1 MLEKLAKQTAVY
13 GISTIV
19 VRFLSYLLTPYYTR
33 VFGQETY
40 GVVTDIYALIPLA
53 LTLLTMGMESS
64 YFRFSAKAEEAGG
77 DVKAAKRRLFAT
89 TWGVTS
95 LAAAVFFLATAFFRD
110 GIARMMGEAYVA
122 HPEYV
127 VWVGLII
134 LFDVWAC
141 IPFSRLREQGRAMT
155 FVGLKAMNVVL
166 NVALAFGFGAA
177 GLFATDFGVGW
188 VFVANLIASVVT
200 WLAILGTADRTV
212 PKINWALLAAIF
224 AYSLP
229 LLVGGL
235 AGTANEFIDRQLI
248 KYLVPEGA
256 MAQLGIYGAITKIA
270 VVMMLFYQMYRLA
283 AEPFFLSNFRKSDFV
298 AMNAAALK
306 YYVMAS
312 MLIFLGI
319 ALFRDVFALIV
330 GRSFREGIF
339 ILPVVLGANVLTGVW
354 LNLSFWYKREERT
367 SLAIVVTGAGLVAI
381 VAFGF
386 WLIPLWGYY
395 GAAWA
400 RLASETV
407 MVAVSWWLNRRYYPT
422 PYDWRRIGEYVAAAL
437 AVFAVC
443 EALTASAD
451 NMFVSYAF
459 NIVLFALYAAYLVR
473 RERIGLGGHAKEEIS
488 LLRRDAGRVSHAQ
501 LFTGLSG
508 SGALALA
515 VAYVQYLCCRHR
527 RDGDSCGECPDCKQI
542 ASLAHPDLHL
552 VFPVNKQG
560 KKSGEVMRSDE
571 FLPLFRTLFD
581 ERGGY
586 VSPQDWYDRLD
597 LGKTLK
603 GMIAAR
609 EADEIIRKLSFKSFE
624 ADYKTMLIWLPEAMN
639 ERPPTRSS
647 KSSKSLGSG
656 RAFILVSEQP
666 DRLLPT
672 IISRTQEAIAAHS
685 SPTYWNV
692 SRRERAF
699 SDPLQ
704 ARNMARLAGGDL
716 LS

>member
-235 AGTANEFIDRQLI
+235 AGTANEFIDRQMI
-248 KYLVPEGA
+248 KYLLPPESSMDA
-256 MAQLGIYGAITKIA
+256 LGIYGAVAKLG
-270 VVMMLFYQMYRLA
+270 VVLMLFTQMYRYA
-283 AEPFFLSNFRKSDFV
+283 AEPYFLSAFRQEDFRRS
-298 AMNAAALK
+298 NAEALK
-306 YYVMAS
+306 YFIIVS
-312 MLIFLGI
+312 VGIFLTIMLFVDLFGLLMGRDFRQGI
-319 ALFRDVFALIV
+319 RVLPIILLANMF
-330 GRSFREGIF
+330 SGI
-339 ILPVVLGANVLTGVW
+339 W
-354 LNLSFWYKREERT
+354 MNLSFWYKQSGQT
-367 SLAIVVTGAGLVAI
+367 QYAIWITGTGLVFTVGLNLALTP
-381 VAFGF
+381 A
-386 WLIPLWGYY
+386 LGYP
-395 GAAWA
+395 GAALA
-400 RLASETV
+400 RLGCETA
-407 MVAVSWWLNRRYYPT
+407 MVAVSYYLNRKHCPT
-422 PYDWRRIGEYVAAAL
+422 PYDLPRIGSYFLAGGAIYALSLLTVRLSPAAHYAANLLLLAAFGWL
-437 AVFAVC
+437 AVH
-443 EALTASAD
+443 
-451 NMFVSYAF
+451 
-459 NIVLFALYAAYLVR
+459 
-473 RERIGLGGHAKEEIS
+473 RERIDLKG
-488 LLRRDAGRVSHAQ
+488 LLRSIVKR
-501 LFTGLSG
+501 
-508 SGALALA
+508 
-515 VAYVQYLCCRHR
+515 
-527 RDGDSCGECPDCKQI
+527 
-542 ASLAHPDLHL
+542 
-552 VFPVNKQG
+552 
-560 KKSGEVMRSDE
+560 
-571 FLPLFRTLFD
+571 
-581 ERGGY
+581 
-586 VSPQDWYDRLD
+586 
-597 LGKTLK
+597 
-603 GMIAAR
+603 
-609 EADEIIRKLSFKSFE
+609 
-624 ADYKTMLIWLPEAMN
+624 
-639 ERPPTRSS
+639 
-647 KSSKSLGSG
+647 
-656 RAFILVSEQP
+656 
-666 DRLLPT
+666 
-672 IISRTQEAIAAHS
+672 
-685 SPTYWNV
+685 
-692 SRRERAF
+692 
-699 SDPLQ
+699 
-704 ARNMARLAGGDL
+704 
-716 LS
+716 

>member
-33 VFGQETY
+33 IFGQETY
-40 GVVTDIYALIPLA
+40 GIVTDIYALIPLA

-77 DVKAAKRRLFAT
+77 DVRAAKRRLFAT

-95 LAAAVFFLATAFFRD
+95 LAAVVFFVLVASFRN
-110 GIARMMGEAYVA
+110 GVAGLMGEAYAA

-141 IPFSRLREQGRAMT
+141 IPFSRLREQGRALL
-155 FVGLKAMNVVL
+155 FVGIKALNVVM
-166 NVALAFGFGAA
+166 NVALAVAFGVA
-177 GLFATDFGVGW
+177 GLFATEFGVGW

-200 WLAILGTADRTV
+200 WLVILATVDRTV
-212 PKINWALLAAIF
+212 PKINWALLAAVF

-256 MAQLGIYGAITKIA
+256 MAQVGIYGAITKIA

-283 AEPFFLSNFRKSDFV
+283 AQPFFLSNFKKSDFV
-298 AMNAAALK
+298 QMNAAALK

-330 GRSFREGIF
+330 GRDFREGIF

-354 LNLSFWYKREERT
+354 LNLSFWYKREEKT
-367 SLAIVVTGAGLVAI
+367 SLAIVVTGAGLVSML
-381 VAFGF
+381 VFGF
-386 WLIPLWGYY
+386 WCIPVWGYY

-400 RLASETV
+400 RLASEST
-407 MVAVSWWLNRRYYPT
+407 MVAVSWWLNRRFYPT

-443 EALTASAD
+443 EAVTACGGNKLIA
-451 NMFVSYAF
+451 YAF
-459 NIVLFALYAAYLVR
+459 NIVLFAAYALYLVR
-473 RERIGLGGHAKEEIS
+473 RERIDVA
-488 LLRRDAGRVSHAQ
+488 
-501 LFTGLSG
+501 
-508 SGALALA
+508 ALVKAAL
-515 VAYVQYLCCRHR
+515 
-527 RDGDSCGECPDCKQI
+527 K
-542 ASLAHPDLHL
+542 
-552 VFPVNKQG
+552 
-560 KKSGEVMRSDE
+560 
-571 FLPLFRTLFD
+571 
-581 ERGGY
+581 
-586 VSPQDWYDRLD
+586 
-597 LGKTLK
+597 
-603 GMIAAR
+603 
-609 EADEIIRKLSFKSFE
+609 RK
-624 ADYKTMLIWLPEAMN
+624 
-639 ERPPTRSS
+639 
-647 KSSKSLGSG
+647 
-656 RAFILVSEQP
+656 
-666 DRLLPT
+666 
-672 IISRTQEAIAAHS
+672 
-685 SPTYWNV
+685 
-692 SRRERAF
+692 
-699 SDPLQ
+699 
-704 ARNMARLAGGDL
+704 
-716 LS
+716 

>member
-33 VFGQETY
+33 IFGQETY
-40 GVVTDIYALIPLA
+40 GIVTDIYALIPLA

-77 DVKAAKRRLFAT
+77 DVRAAKRRLFAT

-95 LAAAVFFLATAFFRD
+95 LAAVVFFVLVASFRN
-110 GIARMMGEAYVA
+110 GVAGLMGEAYAA

-141 IPFSRLREQGRAMT
+141 IPFSRLREQGRALL
-155 FVGLKAMNVVL
+155 FVGIKALNVVM
-166 NVALAFGFGAA
+166 NVALAVAFGVA
-177 GLFATDFGVGW
+177 GLFATEFGVGW

-200 WLAILGTADRTV
+200 WLVILATVDRTV
-212 PKINWALLAAIF
+212 PKINWALLAAVF

-256 MAQLGIYGAITKIA
+256 MAQVGIDGAITKIA

-283 AEPFFLSNFRKSDFV
+283 AEPFFLSNFKKSDFV
-298 AMNAAALK
+298 QMNAAALK

-330 GRSFREGIF
+330 GRDFREGIF

-354 LNLSFWYKREERT
+354 LNLSFWYKREEKT
-367 SLAIVVTGAGLVAI
+367 SLAIVVTGAGLVSML
-381 VAFGF
+381 VFGF
-386 WLIPLWGYY
+386 WCIPVWGYY

-400 RLASETV
+400 RLASEST
-407 MVAVSWWLNRRYYPT
+407 MVAVSWWLNRRFYPT

-443 EALTASAD
+443 EAVTACGGNKLIA
-451 NMFVSYAF
+451 YAF
-459 NIVLFALYAAYLVR
+459 NIVLFAAYALYLVR
-473 RERIGLGGHAKEEIS
+473 RERIDVA
-488 LLRRDAGRVSHAQ
+488 
-501 LFTGLSG
+501 
-508 SGALALA
+508 ALVKAAL
-515 VAYVQYLCCRHR
+515 
-527 RDGDSCGECPDCKQI
+527 K
-542 ASLAHPDLHL
+542 
-552 VFPVNKQG
+552 
-560 KKSGEVMRSDE
+560 
-571 FLPLFRTLFD
+571 
-581 ERGGY
+581 
-586 VSPQDWYDRLD
+586 
-597 LGKTLK
+597 
-603 GMIAAR
+603 
-609 EADEIIRKLSFKSFE
+609 RK
-624 ADYKTMLIWLPEAMN
+624 
-639 ERPPTRSS
+639 
-647 KSSKSLGSG
+647 
-656 RAFILVSEQP
+656 
-666 DRLLPT
+666 
-672 IISRTQEAIAAHS
+672 
-685 SPTYWNV
+685 
-692 SRRERAF
+692 
-699 SDPLQ
+699 
-704 ARNMARLAGGDL
+704 
-716 LS
+716 

>member
-33 VFGQETY
+33 IFGQETY
-40 GVVTDIYALIPLA
+40 GIVTDIYALIPLA

-77 DVKAAKRRLFAT
+77 DVRAAKRRLFAT

-95 LAAAVFFLATAFFRD
+95 LAAVVFFVLVASFRN
-110 GIARMMGEAYVA
+110 GVAGLMGEAYTA

-141 IPFSRLREQGRAMT
+141 IPFSRLREQGRALL
-155 FVGLKAMNVVL
+155 FVGIKALNVVM
-166 NVALAFGFGAA
+166 NVALAVAFGVA
-177 GLFATDFGVGW
+177 GLFATEFGVGW

-200 WLAILGTADRTV
+200 WLVILATVDRTV
-212 PKINWALLAAIF
+212 PKINWALLAAVF

-256 MAQLGIYGAITKIA
+256 MAQVGIYGAITKIA

-283 AEPFFLSNFRKSDFV
+283 AEPFFLSNFKKSDFV
-298 AMNAAALK
+298 QMNAAALK

-330 GRSFREGIF
+330 GRDFREGIF

-354 LNLSFWYKREERT
+354 LNLSFWYKREEKT
-367 SLAIVVTGAGLVAI
+367 SLAIVVTGAGLVSML
-381 VAFGF
+381 VFGF
-386 WLIPLWGYY
+386 WCIPVWGYY

-400 RLASETV
+400 RLASEST
-407 MVAVSWWLNRRYYPT
+407 MVAVSWWLNRRFYPT

-443 EALTASAD
+443 EAVTACGGNKLIA
-451 NMFVSYAF
+451 YAF
-459 NIVLFALYAAYLVR
+459 NIVLFAAYALYLVR
-473 RERIGLGGHAKEEIS
+473 RERIDVA
-488 LLRRDAGRVSHAQ
+488 
-501 LFTGLSG
+501 
-508 SGALALA
+508 ALVKAAL
-515 VAYVQYLCCRHR
+515 
-527 RDGDSCGECPDCKQI
+527 K
-542 ASLAHPDLHL
+542 
-552 VFPVNKQG
+552 
-560 KKSGEVMRSDE
+560 
-571 FLPLFRTLFD
+571 
-581 ERGGY
+581 
-586 VSPQDWYDRLD
+586 
-597 LGKTLK
+597 
-603 GMIAAR
+603 
-609 EADEIIRKLSFKSFE
+609 RK
-624 ADYKTMLIWLPEAMN
+624 
-639 ERPPTRSS
+639 
-647 KSSKSLGSG
+647 
-656 RAFILVSEQP
+656 
-666 DRLLPT
+666 
-672 IISRTQEAIAAHS
+672 
-685 SPTYWNV
+685 
-692 SRRERAF
+692 
-699 SDPLQ
+699 
-704 ARNMARLAGGDL
+704 
-716 LS
+716 

>member
-33 VFGQETY
+33 IFGQETY
-40 GVVTDIYALIPLA
+40 GIVTDIYALIPLA

-77 DVKAAKRRLFAT
+77 DVRAAKRRLFAT

-95 LAAAVFFLATAFFRD
+95 LAAVVFFVLVASFRN
-110 GIARMMGEAYVA
+110 GVAGLMGEAYAA

-141 IPFSRLREQGRAMT
+141 IPFSRLREQGRALL
-155 FVGLKAMNVVL
+155 FVGIKALNVVM
-166 NVALAFGFGAA
+166 NVALAVAFGVA
-177 GLFATDFGVGW
+177 GLFATEFGVGW

-200 WLAILGTADRTV
+200 WLVILATVDRTV
-212 PKINWALLAAIF
+212 PKINWALLAAVF

-256 MAQLGIYGAITKIA
+256 MAQVGIYGAITKIA

-283 AEPFFLSNFRKSDFV
+283 ADPFFLSNFKKSDFV
-298 AMNAAALK
+298 QMNAAALK

-330 GRSFREGIF
+330 GRDFREGIF

-354 LNLSFWYKREERT
+354 LNLSFWYKREEKT
-367 SLAIVVTGAGLVAI
+367 SLAIVVTGAGLVSML
-381 VAFGF
+381 VFGF
-386 WLIPLWGYY
+386 WCIPVWGYY

-400 RLASETV
+400 RLASEST
-407 MVAVSWWLNRRYYPT
+407 MVAVSWWLNRRFYPT

-443 EALTASAD
+443 EAVTACGGNKLIA
-451 NMFVSYAF
+451 YAF
-459 NIVLFALYAAYLVR
+459 NIVLFAAYALYLVR
-473 RERIGLGGHAKEEIS
+473 RERIDVA
-488 LLRRDAGRVSHAQ
+488 
-501 LFTGLSG
+501 
-508 SGALALA
+508 ALVKAAL
-515 VAYVQYLCCRHR
+515 
-527 RDGDSCGECPDCKQI
+527 K
-542 ASLAHPDLHL
+542 
-552 VFPVNKQG
+552 
-560 KKSGEVMRSDE
+560 
-571 FLPLFRTLFD
+571 
-581 ERGGY
+581 
-586 VSPQDWYDRLD
+586 
-597 LGKTLK
+597 
-603 GMIAAR
+603 
-609 EADEIIRKLSFKSFE
+609 RK
-624 ADYKTMLIWLPEAMN
+624 
-639 ERPPTRSS
+639 
-647 KSSKSLGSG
+647 
-656 RAFILVSEQP
+656 
-666 DRLLPT
+666 
-672 IISRTQEAIAAHS
+672 
-685 SPTYWNV
+685 
-692 SRRERAF
+692 
-699 SDPLQ
+699 
-704 ARNMARLAGGDL
+704 
-716 LS
+716 

>member
-33 VFGQETY
+33 IFGQETY
-40 GVVTDIYALIPLA
+40 GIVTDIYALIPLA

-95 LAAAVFFLATAFFRD
+95 LAAVVFFVLVASFRN
-110 GIARMMGEAYVA
+110 GVAGLMGEAYAA

-141 IPFSRLREQGRAMT
+141 IPFSRLREQGRALL
-155 FVGLKAMNVVL
+155 FVGIKALNVVM
-166 NVALAFGFGAA
+166 NVALAVAFGVA
-177 GLFATDFGVGW
+177 GLFATEFGVGW

-200 WLAILGTADRTV
+200 WLVILATVDRTV
-212 PKINWALLAAIF
+212 PKINWALLAAVF

-256 MAQLGIYGAITKIA
+256 MAQVGIYGAITKIA

-283 AEPFFLSNFRKSDFV
+283 AEPFFLSNFKKSDFV
-298 AMNAAALK
+298 QMNAAALK

-330 GRSFREGIF
+330 GRDFREGIF

-354 LNLSFWYKREERT
+354 LNLSFWYKREEKT
-367 SLAIVVTGAGLVAI
+367 SLAIVVTGAGLVSML
-381 VAFGF
+381 VFGF
-386 WLIPLWGYY
+386 WCIPVWGYY

-400 RLASETV
+400 RLASEST
-407 MVAVSWWLNRRYYPT
+407 MVAVSWWLNRRFYPT

-443 EALTASAD
+443 EAVTACGGNKLIA
-451 NMFVSYAF
+451 YAF
-459 NIVLFALYAAYLVR
+459 NIVLFAAYALYLVR
-473 RERIGLGGHAKEEIS
+473 RERIDVA
-488 LLRRDAGRVSHAQ
+488 
-501 LFTGLSG
+501 
-508 SGALALA
+508 ALVKAAL
-515 VAYVQYLCCRHR
+515 
-527 RDGDSCGECPDCKQI
+527 K
-542 ASLAHPDLHL
+542 
-552 VFPVNKQG
+552 
-560 KKSGEVMRSDE
+560 
-571 FLPLFRTLFD
+571 
-581 ERGGY
+581 
-586 VSPQDWYDRLD
+586 
-597 LGKTLK
+597 
-603 GMIAAR
+603 
-609 EADEIIRKLSFKSFE
+609 RK
-624 ADYKTMLIWLPEAMN
+624 
-639 ERPPTRSS
+639 
-647 KSSKSLGSG
+647 
-656 RAFILVSEQP
+656 
-666 DRLLPT
+666 
-672 IISRTQEAIAAHS
+672 
-685 SPTYWNV
+685 
-692 SRRERAF
+692 
-699 SDPLQ
+699 
-704 ARNMARLAGGDL
+704 
-716 LS
+716 

>member
-33 VFGQETY
+33 IFGQETY
-40 GVVTDIYALIPLA
+40 GIVTDIYALIPLA

-77 DVKAAKRRLFAT
+77 DVRAAKRRLFAT

-95 LAAAVFFLATAFFRD
+95 LAAVVFFVLVASFRN
-110 GIARMMGEAYVA
+110 GVAGLMGEAYAA

-141 IPFSRLREQGRAMT
+141 IPFSRLREQGRALL
-155 FVGLKAMNVVL
+155 FVGIKALNVVM
-166 NVALAFGFGAA
+166 NVALAVAFGVA
-177 GLFATDFGVGW
+177 GLFATEFGVGW

-200 WLAILGTADRTV
+200 WLVILATVDRTV
-212 PKINWALLAAIF
+212 PKINWALLAAVF

-256 MAQLGIYGAITKIA
+256 MAQVGIYGAITKIA

-283 AEPFFLSNFRKSDFV
+283 AEPFFLSNFKKSDFV
-298 AMNAAALK
+298 QMNAAALK

-330 GRSFREGIF
+330 GRDFREGIF

-354 LNLSFWYKREERT
+354 LNLSFWYKREEKT
-367 SLAIVVTGAGLVAI
+367 SLAIVVTGAGLVSML
-381 VAFGF
+381 VFGF
-386 WLIPLWGYY
+386 WCIPVWGYY

-400 RLASETV
+400 RLASEST
-407 MVAVSWWLNRRYYPT
+407 MVAVSWWLNRRFYPT

-443 EALTASAD
+443 EAVTACGGNKLIA
-451 NMFVSYAF
+451 YAF
-459 NIVLFALYAAYLVR
+459 NIVLFAAYALYLGR
-473 RERIGLGGHAKEEIS
+473 RERIDVA
-488 LLRRDAGRVSHAQ
+488 
-501 LFTGLSG
+501 
-508 SGALALA
+508 ALVKAAL
-515 VAYVQYLCCRHR
+515 
-527 RDGDSCGECPDCKQI
+527 K
-542 ASLAHPDLHL
+542 
-552 VFPVNKQG
+552 
-560 KKSGEVMRSDE
+560 
-571 FLPLFRTLFD
+571 
-581 ERGGY
+581 
-586 VSPQDWYDRLD
+586 
-597 LGKTLK
+597 
-603 GMIAAR
+603 
-609 EADEIIRKLSFKSFE
+609 RK
-624 ADYKTMLIWLPEAMN
+624 
-639 ERPPTRSS
+639 
-647 KSSKSLGSG
+647 
-656 RAFILVSEQP
+656 
-666 DRLLPT
+666 
-672 IISRTQEAIAAHS
+672 
-685 SPTYWNV
+685 
-692 SRRERAF
+692 
-699 SDPLQ
+699 
-704 ARNMARLAGGDL
+704 
-716 LS
+716 

>member
-95 LAAAVFFLATAFFRD
+95 
-110 GIARMMGEAYVA
+110 
-122 HPEYV
+122 
-127 VWVGLII
+127 
-134 LFDVWAC
+134 
-141 IPFSRLREQGRAMT
+141 

-422 PYDWRRIGEYVAAAL
+422 PYDWRRIGEYVAVAL
-437 AVFAVC
+437 AVFAAC
-443 EALTASAD
+443 EAVTAFD
-451 NMFVSYAF
+451 GNKLITYAF
-459 NIVLFALYAAYLVR
+459 NIVLFAAYAVYLVR
-473 RERIGLGGHAKEEIS
+473 RERIDVGAM
-488 LLRRDAGRVSHAQ
+488 LRA
-501 LFTGLSG
+501 
-508 SGALALA
+508 AL
-515 VAYVQYLCCRHR
+515 
-527 RDGDSCGECPDCKQI
+527 K
-542 ASLAHPDLHL
+542 
-552 VFPVNKQG
+552 
-560 KKSGEVMRSDE
+560 
-571 FLPLFRTLFD
+571 
-581 ERGGY
+581 
-586 VSPQDWYDRLD
+586 
-597 LGKTLK
+597 
-603 GMIAAR
+603 
-609 EADEIIRKLSFKSFE
+609 RK
-624 ADYKTMLIWLPEAMN
+624 
-639 ERPPTRSS
+639 
-647 KSSKSLGSG
+647 
-656 RAFILVSEQP
+656 
-666 DRLLPT
+666 
-672 IISRTQEAIAAHS
+672 
-685 SPTYWNV
+685 
-692 SRRERAF
+692 
-699 SDPLQ
+699 
-704 ARNMARLAGGDL
+704 
-716 LS
+716 

>member
-33 VFGQETY
+33 IFGQETY
-40 GVVTDIYALIPLA
+40 GIVTDIYALIPLA

-77 DVKAAKRRLFAT
+77 DVRAAKRRLFAT

-95 LAAAVFFLATAFFRD
+95 LAAVVFFVLVASFRN
-110 GIARMMGEAYVA
+110 GVAGLMGEAYAA

-141 IPFSRLREQGRAMT
+141 IPFSRLREKGRALL
-155 FVGLKAMNVVL
+155 FVGIKALNVVM
-166 NVALAFGFGAA
+166 NVALAVAFGVA
-177 GLFATDFGVGW
+177 GLFATEFGVGW

-200 WLAILGTADRTV
+200 WLVILATVDRTV
-212 PKINWALLAAIF
+212 PKINWALLAAVF

-256 MAQLGIYGAITKIA
+256 MAQVGIYGAITKIA

-283 AEPFFLSNFRKSDFV
+283 AEPFFLSNFKKSDFV
-298 AMNAAALK
+298 QMNAAALK

-330 GRSFREGIF
+330 GRDFREGIF

-354 LNLSFWYKREERT
+354 LNLSFWYKREEKT
-367 SLAIVVTGAGLVAI
+367 SLAIVVTGAGLVSML
-381 VAFGF
+381 VFGF
-386 WLIPLWGYY
+386 WCIPVWGYY

-400 RLASETV
+400 RLASEST
-407 MVAVSWWLNRRYYPT
+407 MVAVSWWLNRRFYPT

-443 EALTASAD
+443 EAVTACGGNKLIA
-451 NMFVSYAF
+451 YAF
-459 NIVLFALYAAYLVR
+459 NIVLFAAYALYLVR
-473 RERIGLGGHAKEEIS
+473 RERIDVA
-488 LLRRDAGRVSHAQ
+488 
-501 LFTGLSG
+501 
-508 SGALALA
+508 ALVKAAL
-515 VAYVQYLCCRHR
+515 
-527 RDGDSCGECPDCKQI
+527 K
-542 ASLAHPDLHL
+542 
-552 VFPVNKQG
+552 
-560 KKSGEVMRSDE
+560 
-571 FLPLFRTLFD
+571 
-581 ERGGY
+581 
-586 VSPQDWYDRLD
+586 
-597 LGKTLK
+597 
-603 GMIAAR
+603 
-609 EADEIIRKLSFKSFE
+609 RK
-624 ADYKTMLIWLPEAMN
+624 
-639 ERPPTRSS
+639 
-647 KSSKSLGSG
+647 
-656 RAFILVSEQP
+656 
-666 DRLLPT
+666 
-672 IISRTQEAIAAHS
+672 
-685 SPTYWNV
+685 
-692 SRRERAF
+692 
-699 SDPLQ
+699 
-704 ARNMARLAGGDL
+704 
-716 LS
+716 

>member
-33 VFGQETY
+33 IFGQETY
-40 GVVTDIYALIPLA
+40 GIVTDIYALIPLA

-77 DVKAAKRRLFAT
+77 DVRAAKRRLFAT

-95 LAAAVFFLATAFFRD
+95 LAAVVFFVLVASFRN
-110 GIARMMGEAYVA
+110 GVAGLMGEAYAA

-141 IPFSRLREQGRAMT
+141 IPFSRLREQGRALL
-155 FVGLKAMNVVL
+155 FVGIKALNVVM
-166 NVALAFGFGAA
+166 NVALAVAFGVA
-177 GLFATDFGVGW
+177 GLFATEFGVGW

-200 WLAILGTADRTV
+200 WLVILATVDRTV
-212 PKINWALLAAIF
+212 PKINWALLAAVF

-256 MAQLGIYGAITKIA
+256 MAQVGIYGATTKIA

-283 AEPFFLSNFRKSDFV
+283 AEPFFLSNFKKSDFV
-298 AMNAAALK
+298 QMNAAALK

-330 GRSFREGIF
+330 GRDFREGIF

-354 LNLSFWYKREERT
+354 LNLSFWYKREEKT
-367 SLAIVVTGAGLVAI
+367 SLAIVVTGAGLVSML
-381 VAFGF
+381 VFGF
-386 WLIPLWGYY
+386 WCIPVWGYY

-400 RLASETV
+400 RLASEST
-407 MVAVSWWLNRRYYPT
+407 MVAVSWWLNRRFYPT

-443 EALTASAD
+443 EAVTACGD
-451 NMFVSYAF
+451 NKLIAYAF
-459 NIVLFALYAAYLVR
+459 NIVLFAAYALYLVR
-473 RERIGLGGHAKEEIS
+473 RERIDVA
-488 LLRRDAGRVSHAQ
+488 
-501 LFTGLSG
+501 
-508 SGALALA
+508 ALVKAAL
-515 VAYVQYLCCRHR
+515 
-527 RDGDSCGECPDCKQI
+527 K
-542 ASLAHPDLHL
+542 
-552 VFPVNKQG
+552 
-560 KKSGEVMRSDE
+560 
-571 FLPLFRTLFD
+571 
-581 ERGGY
+581 
-586 VSPQDWYDRLD
+586 
-597 LGKTLK
+597 
-603 GMIAAR
+603 
-609 EADEIIRKLSFKSFE
+609 RK
-624 ADYKTMLIWLPEAMN
+624 
-639 ERPPTRSS
+639 
-647 KSSKSLGSG
+647 
-656 RAFILVSEQP
+656 
-666 DRLLPT
+666 
-672 IISRTQEAIAAHS
+672 
-685 SPTYWNV
+685 
-692 SRRERAF
+692 
-699 SDPLQ
+699 
-704 ARNMARLAGGDL
+704 
-716 LS
+716 

>member
-33 VFGQETY
+33 IFGQETY
-40 GVVTDIYALIPLA
+40 GIVTDIYALIPLA

-77 DVKAAKRRLFAT
+77 DVRAAKRRLFAT

-95 LAAAVFFLATAFFRD
+95 LAAVVFFVLVASFRN
-110 GIARMMGEAYVA
+110 GVAGLMGEAYAA

-141 IPFSRLREQGRAMT
+141 IPFSRLREQGRALL
-155 FVGLKAMNVVL
+155 FVGIKALNVVM
-166 NVALAFGFGAA
+166 NVALAVAFGVA
-177 GLFATDFGVGW
+177 GLFATEFGVGW

-200 WLAILGTADRTV
+200 WLVILATVDRTV
-212 PKINWALLAAIF
+212 TKINWALLAAVF

-256 MAQLGIYGAITKIA
+256 MAQVGIYGAITKIA

-283 AEPFFLSNFRKSDFV
+283 AEPFFLSNFKKSDFV
-298 AMNAAALK
+298 QMNAAALK

-330 GRSFREGIF
+330 GRDFREGIF

-354 LNLSFWYKREERT
+354 LNLSFWYKREEKT
-367 SLAIVVTGAGLVAI
+367 SLAIVVTGAGLVSML
-381 VAFGF
+381 VFGF
-386 WLIPLWGYY
+386 WCIPVWGYY

-400 RLASETV
+400 RLASEST
-407 MVAVSWWLNRRYYPT
+407 MVAVSWWLNRRFYPT

-443 EALTASAD
+443 EAVTACGGNKLIA
-451 NMFVSYAF
+451 YAF
-459 NIVLFALYAAYLVR
+459 NIVLFAAYALYLVR
-473 RERIGLGGHAKEEIS
+473 RERIDVA
-488 LLRRDAGRVSHAQ
+488 
-501 LFTGLSG
+501 
-508 SGALALA
+508 ALVKAAL
-515 VAYVQYLCCRHR
+515 
-527 RDGDSCGECPDCKQI
+527 K
-542 ASLAHPDLHL
+542 
-552 VFPVNKQG
+552 
-560 KKSGEVMRSDE
+560 
-571 FLPLFRTLFD
+571 
-581 ERGGY
+581 
-586 VSPQDWYDRLD
+586 
-597 LGKTLK
+597 
-603 GMIAAR
+603 
-609 EADEIIRKLSFKSFE
+609 RK
-624 ADYKTMLIWLPEAMN
+624 
-639 ERPPTRSS
+639 
-647 KSSKSLGSG
+647 
-656 RAFILVSEQP
+656 
-666 DRLLPT
+666 
-672 IISRTQEAIAAHS
+672 
-685 SPTYWNV
+685 
-692 SRRERAF
+692 
-699 SDPLQ
+699 
-704 ARNMARLAGGDL
+704 
-716 LS
+716 

>member
-33 VFGQETY
+33 IFGQETY
-40 GVVTDIYALIPLA
+40 GIVTDIYALIPLA

-77 DVKAAKRRLFAT
+77 DVRAAKRRLFAT

-95 LAAAVFFLATAFFRD
+95 LAAVVFFVLVASFRN
-110 GIARMMGEAYVA
+110 GVAGLMGEAYAA

-141 IPFSRLREQGRAMT
+141 IPFSRLREQGRALL
-155 FVGLKAMNVVL
+155 FVGIKALNVVM
-166 NVALAFGFGAA
+166 NVALAVAFGVA
-177 GLFATDFGVGW
+177 GLFATEFGVGW

-200 WLAILGTADRTV
+200 WLVILATVDRTV
-212 PKINWALLAAIF
+212 PKINWALLAAVF

-256 MAQLGIYGAITKIA
+256 MAQVGIYGAITKIA

-283 AEPFFLSNFRKSDFV
+283 AEPFFLSNFKKSDFV
-298 AMNAAALK
+298 QMNAAALK

-330 GRSFREGIF
+330 GRDFREGIF

-354 LNLSFWYKREERT
+354 LNLSFWYKREEKT
-367 SLAIVVTGAGLVAI
+367 SLAIVVTGAGLVSML
-381 VAFGF
+381 VFGF
-386 WLIPLWGYY
+386 WCIPVWGYY

-400 RLASETV
+400 RLASEST
-407 MVAVSWWLNRRYYPT
+407 MVAVSWWLNRRFSPT

-443 EALTASAD
+443 EAVTACGGNKLIA
-451 NMFVSYAF
+451 YAF
-459 NIVLFALYAAYLVR
+459 NIVLFAAYALYLVR
-473 RERIGLGGHAKEEIS
+473 RERIDVA
-488 LLRRDAGRVSHAQ
+488 
-501 LFTGLSG
+501 
-508 SGALALA
+508 ALVKAAL
-515 VAYVQYLCCRHR
+515 
-527 RDGDSCGECPDCKQI
+527 K
-542 ASLAHPDLHL
+542 
-552 VFPVNKQG
+552 
-560 KKSGEVMRSDE
+560 
-571 FLPLFRTLFD
+571 
-581 ERGGY
+581 
-586 VSPQDWYDRLD
+586 
-597 LGKTLK
+597 
-603 GMIAAR
+603 
-609 EADEIIRKLSFKSFE
+609 RK
-624 ADYKTMLIWLPEAMN
+624 
-639 ERPPTRSS
+639 
-647 KSSKSLGSG
+647 
-656 RAFILVSEQP
+656 
-666 DRLLPT
+666 
-672 IISRTQEAIAAHS
+672 
-685 SPTYWNV
+685 
-692 SRRERAF
+692 
-699 SDPLQ
+699 
-704 ARNMARLAGGDL
+704 
-716 LS
+716 

>member
-33 VFGQETY
+33 IFGQETY
-40 GVVTDIYALIPLA
+40 GIVTDIYALIPLA

-77 DVKAAKRRLFAT
+77 DVRAAKRRLFAT

-95 LAAAVFFLATAFFRD
+95 LAAVVFFVLVASFRN
-110 GIARMMGEAYVA
+110 GVAGLMGEAYAA

-141 IPFSRLREQGRAMT
+141 IPFSRLREQGRALL
-155 FVGLKAMNVVL
+155 FVGIKALNVVM
-166 NVALAFGFGAA
+166 NVALAVAFGVA
-177 GLFATDFGVGW
+177 GLFATEFGVGW

-200 WLAILGTADRTV
+200 WLVILATVDRTV
-212 PKINWALLAAIF
+212 PKINWALLAAVF

-256 MAQLGIYGAITKIA
+256 MAQVGIYGSITKIS

-283 AEPFFLSNFRKSDFV
+283 AEPFFLSNFKKSDFV
-298 AMNAAALK
+298 QMNAAALK

-330 GRSFREGIF
+330 GRDFREGIF

-354 LNLSFWYKREERT
+354 LNLSFWYKREEKT
-367 SLAIVVTGAGLVAI
+367 SLAIVVTGAGLVSML
-381 VAFGF
+381 VFGF
-386 WLIPLWGYY
+386 WCIPVWGYY

-400 RLASETV
+400 RLASEST
-407 MVAVSWWLNRRYYPT
+407 MVAVSWWLNRRFYPT

-443 EALTASAD
+443 EAVTACGGNKLIA
-451 NMFVSYAF
+451 YAF
-459 NIVLFALYAAYLVR
+459 NIVLFAAYTLYLVR
-473 RERIGLGGHAKEEIS
+473 RERIDVA
-488 LLRRDAGRVSHAQ
+488 
-501 LFTGLSG
+501 
-508 SGALALA
+508 ALVKAAL
-515 VAYVQYLCCRHR
+515 
-527 RDGDSCGECPDCKQI
+527 K
-542 ASLAHPDLHL
+542 
-552 VFPVNKQG
+552 
-560 KKSGEVMRSDE
+560 
-571 FLPLFRTLFD
+571 
-581 ERGGY
+581 
-586 VSPQDWYDRLD
+586 
-597 LGKTLK
+597 
-603 GMIAAR
+603 
-609 EADEIIRKLSFKSFE
+609 RK
-624 ADYKTMLIWLPEAMN
+624 
-639 ERPPTRSS
+639 
-647 KSSKSLGSG
+647 
-656 RAFILVSEQP
+656 
-666 DRLLPT
+666 
-672 IISRTQEAIAAHS
+672 
-685 SPTYWNV
+685 
-692 SRRERAF
+692 
-699 SDPLQ
+699 
-704 ARNMARLAGGDL
+704 
-716 LS
+716 

>member
-33 VFGQETY
+33 IFGQETY
-40 GVVTDIYALIPLA
+40 GIVTDIYALIPLA

-77 DVKAAKRRLFAT
+77 DVRAAKRRLFAT

-95 LAAAVFFLATAFFRD
+95 LAAVVFFVLVASFRN
-110 GIARMMGEAYVA
+110 GVAGLMGEAYAA

-141 IPFSRLREQGRAMT
+141 IPFSRLREQGRT
-155 FVGLKAMNVVL
+155 LLFVGIKALNVVM
-166 NVALAFGFGAA
+166 NVALAVAFGVA
-177 GLFATDFGVGW
+177 GLFATEFGVGW

-200 WLAILGTADRTV
+200 WLVILATVDRTV
-212 PKINWALLAAIF
+212 PKINWALLAAVF

-256 MAQLGIYGAITKIA
+256 MAQVGIYGAITKIA

-283 AEPFFLSNFRKSDFV
+283 AEPFFLSNFKKSDFV
-298 AMNAAALK
+298 QMNAAALK

-330 GRSFREGIF
+330 GRDFREGIF

-354 LNLSFWYKREERT
+354 LNLSFWYKREEKT
-367 SLAIVVTGAGLVAI
+367 SLAIVVTGAGLVSML
-381 VAFGF
+381 VFGF
-386 WLIPLWGYY
+386 WCIPVWGYY

-400 RLASETV
+400 RLASEST
-407 MVAVSWWLNRRYYPT
+407 MVAVSWWLNRRFYPT

-443 EALTASAD
+443 EAVTACGGNKLIA
-451 NMFVSYAF
+451 YAF
-459 NIVLFALYAAYLVR
+459 NIVLFAAYALYLVR
-473 RERIGLGGHAKEEIS
+473 RERIDVA
-488 LLRRDAGRVSHAQ
+488 
-501 LFTGLSG
+501 
-508 SGALALA
+508 ALVKAAL
-515 VAYVQYLCCRHR
+515 
-527 RDGDSCGECPDCKQI
+527 K
-542 ASLAHPDLHL
+542 
-552 VFPVNKQG
+552 
-560 KKSGEVMRSDE
+560 
-571 FLPLFRTLFD
+571 
-581 ERGGY
+581 
-586 VSPQDWYDRLD
+586 
-597 LGKTLK
+597 
-603 GMIAAR
+603 
-609 EADEIIRKLSFKSFE
+609 RK
-624 ADYKTMLIWLPEAMN
+624 
-639 ERPPTRSS
+639 
-647 KSSKSLGSG
+647 
-656 RAFILVSEQP
+656 
-666 DRLLPT
+666 
-672 IISRTQEAIAAHS
+672 
-685 SPTYWNV
+685 
-692 SRRERAF
+692 
-699 SDPLQ
+699 
-704 ARNMARLAGGDL
+704 
-716 LS
+716 